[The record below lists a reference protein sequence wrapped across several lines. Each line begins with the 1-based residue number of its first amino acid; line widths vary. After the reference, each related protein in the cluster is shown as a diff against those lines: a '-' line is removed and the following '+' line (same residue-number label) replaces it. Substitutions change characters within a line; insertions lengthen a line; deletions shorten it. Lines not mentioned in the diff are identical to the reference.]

1 MKVALLGNVTLDFL
15 AQDFRRV
22 GHDVYMPSGFDTW
35 RQEALDPASG
45 LHAFVPD
52 VVLLVMDGGVPKAD
66 AEILGAFAPA
76 RVIAPDLKL
85 LAAETPGFWDERMRK
100 LAAMPF
106 SLVGLKAIEDEFF
119 FALSAES
126 SQTGA
131 AAFVAAV
138 PKKILAVDA
147 DNTLW
152 NGIVSE
158 DGADAVTPYVDFQ
171 KGLLALKA
179 RGVLLVLLSKND
191 PIARSGE
198 TPLPPGEDRACRGRS
213 GETPLPPGE
222 GRACRARSGE
232 TPLPPGEG
240 RACRARSGETPLP
253 PVAETLA
260 RDDMPLS
267 LDDFAAS
274 RVNWSPKAG
283 NLLTVCRELNLG
295 TDSVVFVDDN
305 PHERA
310 QMKAHLPEVAV
321 PPFPAD
327 LSHPAQFLRRL
338 ERYFFSSAGA
348 TEEDRARTEMY
359 QAEAARRDF
368 ARTLP
373 TVQDYLKGLHLTA
386 RAACATADDV
396 PRLAQMAGKTN
407 QFNATTIRRTAEE
420 MASLVADPMHRVWTF
435 RAGDAFGEMGLVCYV
450 VYDCATARITDFV
463 MSCRA
468 MGRTLEHFAVNH
480 VRHELASEKLSLA
493 GIDCVPTAKNA
504 PFREFLSTLDLAHD
518 AVTWY
523 NSGEHAK
530 KEYHS

>member
-1 MKVALLGNVTLDFL
+1 MKIALLGNVTLDFL
-15 AQDFRRV
+15 AQDFRRA
-22 GHDVYMPSGFDTW
+22 GHDVYVPSGFDTW
-35 RQEALDPASG
+35 RQEVLDPESG
-45 LHAFVPD
+45 LHAFAPD
-52 VVLLVMDGGVPKAD
+52 AALLVMDGGVTPDDREIIGTFAD
-66 AEILGAFAPA
+66 AQE
-76 RVIAPDLKL
+76 RVPPVRVVVPDIAA
-85 LAAETPGFWDERMRK
+85 LATETSGFWDERMRK

-106 SLVGLKAIEDEFF
+106 SLAGLKAIEDEFF
-119 FALSAES
+119 FALEAGGPRSC
-126 SQTGA
+126 A
-131 AAFVAAV
+131 AA

-191 PIARSGE
+191 PV
-198 TPLPPGEDRACRGRS
+198 
-213 GETPLPPGE
+213 GE
-222 GRACRARSGE
+222 GRAPARP
-232 TPLPPGEG
+232 PL
-240 RACRARSGETPLP
+240 AA
-253 PVAETLA
+253 ALA
-260 RDDMPLS
+260 RADMPIT
-267 LDDFAAS
+267 LDDFSAV

-283 NLLTVCRELNLG
+283 NLLTACRELNLG

-327 LSHPAQFLRRL
+327 LANPAQFLRRL
-338 ERYFFSSAGA
+338 ERYFFASVGTTA
-348 TEEDRARTEMY
+348 EDRARAEMY
-359 QAEAARRDF
+359 RAEAARRDF

-373 TVQDYLKGLHLTA
+373 TVQDYLKGLHLTVRAA
-386 RAACATADDV
+386 RATAEDV

-420 MASLVADPMHRVWTF
+420 MAALVADPAHRVWTF

-450 VYDCATARITDFV
+450 VYDCATARISDFV

-480 VRHELASEKLSLA
+480 VRRELAAEGLILA
-493 GIDCVPTAKNA
+493 GIDCVATAKNG
-504 PFREFLSTLDLAHD
+504 PFREFLATLDLSRD

-523 NSGEHAK
+523 GER
-530 KEYHS
+530 

>member
-15 AQDFRRV
+15 AQDFRRA
-22 GHDVYMPSGFDTW
+22 GYDVYVPSGFDTW
-35 RQEALDPASG
+35 RQEALEPASG
-45 LHAFVPD
+45 LHAFAPD
-52 VVLLVMDGGVPKAD
+52 AVLLVMDGGVPKAD
-66 AEILGAFAPA
+66 AGILGALAPA
-76 RVIAPDLKL
+76 RVVAPDLKL
-85 LAAETPGFWDERMRK
+85 LAAETPGFWDERMRT

-106 SLVGLKAIEDEFF
+106 SLAGLKAIEDEFF
-119 FALSAES
+119 FASD
-126 SQTGA
+126 A
-131 AAFVAAV
+131 A

-152 NGIVSE
+152 DGIVSE
-158 DGADAVTPYVDFQ
+158 DGAADVAPYVEFQ

-191 PIARSGE
+191 PH
-198 TPLPPGEDRACRGRS
+198 TPR
-213 GETPLPPGE
+213 E
-222 GRACRARSGE
+222 GRAPRDQA
-232 TPLPPGEG
+232 PLVQ
-240 RACRARSGETPLP
+240 A
-253 PVAETLA
+253 LA
-260 RDDMPLS
+260 RADMPIS
-267 LDDFAAS
+267 LDDFSAVRA
-274 RVNWSPKAG
+274 NWSPKAG

-305 PHERA
+305 AHERA
-310 QMKAHLPEVAV
+310 QMKAHLPEVSV
-321 PPFPAD
+321 PPFPSA
-327 LSHPAQFLRRL
+327 LASPAQFLRRL
-338 ERYFFSSAGA
+338 EQYFFASAGA

-373 TVQDYLKGLHLTA
+373 TVQDYLKGLRLTVRAA
-386 RAACATADDV
+386 RATAEDV

-407 QFNATTIRRTAEE
+407 QFNATTIRRSAEE
-420 MASLVADPMHRVWTF
+420 MASLVADPAHRVWTF
-435 RAGDAFGEMGLVCYV
+435 RAGDTFGEMGLVCYV
-450 VYDCATARITDFV
+450 IYDCVTARISDFV

-468 MGRTLEHFAVNH
+468 MGRTLEHFSINY
-480 VRHELASEKLSLA
+480 VRHELASGNLPLV

-530 KEYHS
+530 KENHP

>member
-15 AQDFRRV
+15 AQDFRRA
-22 GHDVYMPSGFDTW
+22 GHDVYVPSGFDTW

-45 LHAFVPD
+45 LHAFAPD
-52 VVLLVMDGGVPKAD
+52 VVLLVMEAGVSPDDERIIGALAD
-66 AEILGAFAPA
+66 AQE
-76 RVIAPDLKL
+76 RVPPVRIVVPDIAE
-85 LAAETPGFWDERMRK
+85 LAAETPGFWDERMRT
-100 LAAMPF
+100 LASMPF
-106 SLVGLKAIEDEFF
+106 SLAGLKAIEDEFF

-131 AAFVAAV
+131 AALVAAV

-191 PIARSGE
+191 PI
-198 TPLPPGEDRACRGRS
+198 
-213 GETPLPPGE
+213 GE
-222 GRACRARSGE
+222 GRAPARP
-232 TPLPPGEG
+232 PL
-240 RACRARSGETPLP
+240 A
-253 PVAETLA
+253 VALA
-260 RDDMPLS
+260 RADMPLS
-267 LDDFAAS
+267 LDDFAAT
-274 RVNWSPKAG
+274 RVDWSPKAG
-283 NLLTVCRELNLG
+283 NLLDACRELNLAP
-295 TDSVVFVDDN
+295 DAVVFVDDN

-310 QMKAHLPEVAV
+310 QMKAHLPEVSV
-321 PPFPAD
+321 PPFPSD
-327 LSHPAQFLRRL
+327 LAAPAQFLRRL
-338 ERYFFSSAGA
+338 EQYFFASAGA

-359 QAEAARRDF
+359 QAEAARRAF

-373 TVQDYLKGLHLTA
+373 TVQDYLKGLRLTA
-386 RAACATADDV
+386 CAARATAEDV

-420 MASLVADPMHRVWTF
+420 MATLVADPSHRVWTF

-450 VYDCATARITDFV
+450 IYDCATARITDFV

-468 MGRTLEHFAVNH
+468 MGRTLEHFALNH
-480 VRHELASEKLSLA
+480 VRHELASENLPLV
-493 GIDCVPTAKNA
+493 GIDCVPTAKNG
-504 PFREFLSTLDLAHD
+504 PFREFLSTLDFARD

-530 KEYHS
+530 KENHS

>member
-15 AQDFRRV
+15 AQDFRRA
-22 GHDVYMPSGFDTW
+22 GHDVYVPSGFDTW
-35 RQEALDPASG
+35 RQEVLDSASG
-45 LHAFVPD
+45 LHAFAPAA
-52 VVLLVMDGGVPKAD
+52 VLLVMDGGVPKAD
-66 AEILGAFAPA
+66 AEMLGALAPA

-85 LAAETPGFWDERMRK
+85 LAAETPGFWDERMRT

-106 SLVGLKAIEDEFF
+106 SLAGLKAIEDEFF
-119 FALSAES
+119 FAL
-126 SQTGA
+126 A
-131 AAFVAAV
+131 AA

-191 PIARSGE
+191 PIG
-198 TPLPPGEDRACRGRS
+198 
-213 GETPLPPGE
+213 
-222 GRACRARSGE
+222 
-232 TPLPPGEG
+232 
-240 RACRARSGETPLP
+240 RSGETPLP
-253 PVAETLA
+253 PVAEALA

-267 LDDFAAS
+267 LDDFAAT
-274 RVNWSPKAG
+274 RVDWSPKAG
-283 NLLTVCRELNLG
+283 NLLDACHELNLAP
-295 TDSVVFVDDN
+295 DAVVFVDDN
-305 PHERA
+305 AHERA
-310 QMKAHLPEVAV
+310 QMKAHLPEVSV
-321 PPFPAD
+321 PPFPSD
-327 LSHPAQFLRRL
+327 LASPAQFLRRL
-338 ERYFFSSAGA
+338 EQYFFASAGA

-373 TVQDYLKGLHLTA
+373 TVQDYLKGLRLTVRAA
-386 RAACATADDV
+386 RATAEDV

-420 MASLVADPMHRVWTF
+420 MASLVADPAHRVWTF

-450 VYDCATARITDFV
+450 IYDCATARIADFV

-468 MGRTLEHFAVNH
+468 MGRTLEHFAINY
-480 VRHELASEKLSLA
+480 VRRALAAEGLPLG
-493 GIDCVPTAKNA
+493 GIDFVSTAKNG
-504 PFREFLSTLDLAHD
+504 PFREFLSTFDLAHD
-518 AVTWY
+518 AVTY
-523 NSGEHAK
+523 YTAR
-530 KEYHS
+530 

>member
-1 MKVALLGNVTLDFL
+1 MKIALLGNVTLDFL
-15 AQDFRRV
+15 AQDFRRA
-22 GHDVYMPSGFDTW
+22 GHDVYVPSGFDTW

-45 LHAFVPD
+45 LHEFAPDAVLFVMEGGVSPDDEKIIGVFADAQERVPPVRVVVPD
-52 VVLLVMDGGVPKAD
+52 
-66 AEILGAFAPA
+66 
-76 RVIAPDLKL
+76 IAV
-85 LAAETPGFWDERMRK
+85 LAAETLGFWDARMRT
-100 LAAMPF
+100 LASMPF
-106 SLVGLKAIEDEFF
+106 SLAGLKAIEDEFF

-131 AAFVAAV
+131 AALVAAV

-191 PIARSGE
+191 PI
-198 TPLPPGEDRACRGRS
+198 
-213 GETPLPPGE
+213 GE
-222 GRACRARSGE
+222 GRAPARP
-232 TPLPPGEG
+232 PL
-240 RACRARSGETPLP
+240 
-253 PVAETLA
+253 AEALA
-260 RDDMPLS
+260 RADMPIS
-267 LDDFAAS
+267 LDDFSAAC
-274 RVNWSPKAG
+274 VNWSPKAG
-283 NLLTVCRELNLG
+283 NLLTACRELNLG

-338 ERYFFSSAGA
+338 KRYFFSSAGT
-348 TEEDRARTEMY
+348 TEEDRARAEMY
-359 QAEAARRDF
+359 RAEAARRDF

-373 TVQDYLKGLHLTA
+373 TVHDYLKGLHLTA
-386 RAACATADDV
+386 RVARATAEDV

-407 QFNATTIRRTAEE
+407 QFNATTIRRSEKE
-420 MASLVADPMHRVWTF
+420 MAALVADPAHRVWTF

-450 VYDCATARITDFV
+450 IYDCATARITDFV

-468 MGRTLEHFAVNH
+468 MGRTLEHFAINH
-480 VRHELASEKLSLA
+480 VRRALAADRLPLA

-504 PFREFLSTLDLAHD
+504 PFRDFLSSLDLSHD
-518 AVTWY
+518 AITWY
-523 NSGEHAK
+523 GE
-530 KEYHS
+530 

>member
-1 MKVALLGNVTLDFL
+1 MKIALLGNVTLDFL
-15 AQDFRRV
+15 AQDFRRA
-22 GHDVYMPSGFDTW
+22 GQDVYVPSGFDTW
-35 RQEALDPASG
+35 RQEVLDPASG
-45 LHAFVPD
+45 LHAFAPD
-52 VVLLVMDGGVPKAD
+52 AVLLVMEGGVPPDDEKIIGTFAD
-66 AEILGAFAPA
+66 AKE
-76 RVIAPDLKL
+76 RVPPVCVVVPDIAA
-85 LAAETPGFWDERMRK
+85 LATETPEFWDERMRT

-106 SLVGLKAIEDEFF
+106 SLAGLKAIEDEFF
-119 FALSAES
+119 FALD
-126 SQTGA
+126 A
-131 AAFVAAV
+131 A

-152 NGIVSE
+152 KGIVSE
-158 DGADAVTPYVDFQ
+158 DGADVVTPYVDFQ

-191 PIARSGE
+191 PIG
-198 TPLPPGEDRACRGRS
+198 
-213 GETPLPPGE
+213 
-222 GRACRARSGE
+222 
-232 TPLPPGEG
+232 
-240 RACRARSGETPLP
+240 RSGETPLP
-253 PVAETLA
+253 PVAEALA

-267 LDDFAAS
+267 LGDFSAAC
-274 RVNWSPKAG
+274 VNWSPKAG
-283 NLLTVCRELNLG
+283 NLLSACRELNLG

-327 LSHPAQFLRRL
+327 LANPAQFLRRL
-338 ERYFFSSAGA
+338 KQYFFASAGVTA
-348 TEEDRARTEMY
+348 EDRARAEMY
-359 QAEAARRDF
+359 RAEAARRDF

-386 RAACATADDV
+386 RAARATADDV

-407 QFNATTIRRTAEE
+407 QFNATTIRRTVEE
-420 MASLVADPMHRVWTF
+420 MAALVADPSHRVWTF

-480 VRHELASEKLSLA
+480 VRRELAAEGLPLA
-493 GIDCVPTAKNA
+493 GIDCVPTAKNG
-504 PFREFLSTLDLAHD
+504 PFREFLSALDLSHD

-523 NSGEHAK
+523 GDGK
-530 KEYHS
+530 

>member
-15 AQDFRRV
+15 AQDFRRA
-22 GHDVYMPSGFDTW
+22 GHDVYVPSGFDTW

-45 LHAFVPD
+45 LHAFSPD
-52 VVLLVMDGGVPKAD
+52 AVLLVMDGGVPKTD
-66 AEILGAFAPA
+66 AEILGALAPA

-106 SLVGLKAIEDEFF
+106 SLAGLKAIEDEFF
-119 FALSAES
+119 FVLSAGS

-131 AAFVAAV
+131 AALVVAV

-171 KGLLALKA
+171 KGLLTLKA

-191 PIARSGE
+191 PI
-198 TPLPPGEDRACRGRS
+198 D
-213 GETPLPPGE
+213 
-222 GRACRARSGE
+222 
-232 TPLPPGEG
+232 
-240 RACRARSGETPLP
+240 RSGETPLP
-253 PVAETLA
+253 PVSEALA
-260 RDDMPLS
+260 REDMPLS
-267 LDDFAAS
+267 LADFAAT
-274 RVNWSPKAG
+274 RVDWSPKAG
-283 NLLTVCRELNLG
+283 NLLDACRELNLAP
-295 TDSVVFVDDN
+295 DAVVFVDDN
-305 PHERA
+305 AHERA
-310 QMKAHLPEVAV
+310 QMKAHLPEVSV
-321 PPFPAD
+321 PPFPSGLA
-327 LSHPAQFLRRL
+327 SPAQFLRRL
-338 ERYFFSSAGA
+338 EQYFFASAGA

-373 TVQDYLKGLHLTA
+373 TVQDYLKGLRLTVRAA
-386 RAACATADDV
+386 RATAEDV

-420 MASLVADPMHRVWTF
+420 MASLVADPAHRVWTF

-468 MGRTLEHFAVNH
+468 MGRTLEHFAINY
-480 VRHELASEKLSLA
+480 VRRALAAEGLLLG
-493 GIDCVPTAKNA
+493 GIDCVSTAKNG
-504 PFREFLSTLDLAHD
+504 PFREFLSTFDLAHD
-518 AVTWY
+518 AVTY
-523 NSGEHAK
+523 YTAR
-530 KEYHS
+530 

>member
-15 AQDFRRV
+15 AQDFRRA
-22 GHDVYMPSGFDTW
+22 GHDVYVPSGFDTW

-45 LHAFVPD
+45 LHAFTPD
-52 VVLLVMDGGVPKAD
+52 AVLLVMEGGVSPDDEGIIGALAYAQERVPPVRIVVPD
-66 AEILGAFAPA
+66 IAEIAT
-76 RVIAPDLKL
+76 
-85 LAAETPGFWDERMRK
+85 ETPGFWDERMRT

-106 SLVGLKAIEDEFF
+106 SLAGLKSIEDEFF
-119 FALSAES
+119 FALD
-126 SQTGA
+126 A
-131 AAFVAAV
+131 A

-191 PIARSGE
+191 PIDRSGE
-198 TPLPPGEDRACRGRS
+198 TPLPPREGCAPARP
-213 GETPLPPGE
+213 PL
-222 GRACRARSGE
+222 A
-232 TPLPPGEG
+232 
-240 RACRARSGETPLP
+240 
-253 PVAETLA
+253 VALA
-260 RDDMPLS
+260 RADMPLS
-267 LDDFAAS
+267 LDDFAAT
-274 RVNWSPKAG
+274 RVDWSPKAG
-283 NLLTVCRELNLG
+283 NLLDACRELNLAP
-295 TDSVVFVDDN
+295 DAVVFVDDN
-305 PHERA
+305 AHERA
-310 QMKAHLPEVAV
+310 QMKAHLPEVSV
-321 PPFPAD
+321 PPFPSGLA
-327 LSHPAQFLRRL
+327 SPAQFLRRL
-338 ERYFFSSAGA
+338 EQYFFASAGA

-373 TVQDYLKGLHLTA
+373 TVQDYLKGLRLTVRAA
-386 RAACATADDV
+386 RATAEDV

-420 MASLVADPMHRVWTF
+420 MAALVADPAHRVWTF

-450 VYDCATARITDFV
+450 IYDCATARITDFV

-480 VRHELASEKLSLA
+480 VRHALVAEGLPLG
-493 GIDCVPTAKNA
+493 GIDCVVTAKNG
-504 PFREFLSTLDLAHD
+504 PFREFLSSLDLSHD

-523 NSGEHAK
+523 GERCV
-530 KEYHS
+530 

>member
-1 MKVALLGNVTLDFL
+1 MKIALLGNVTLDFL
-15 AQDFRRV
+15 AQDFRRA
-22 GHDVYMPSGFDTW
+22 GHDVYVPPGFDAW
-35 RQEALDPASG
+35 RQEVLDPASG
-45 LHAFVPD
+45 LHVFAPD
-52 VVLLVMDGGVPKAD
+52 AVLLVMEGGVSPDDERIIGALAD
-66 AEILGAFAPA
+66 AQE
-76 RVIAPDLKL
+76 RVPPVRVVVPDIAA
-85 LAAETPGFWDERMRK
+85 LAAETPGFWDVRMRT

-106 SLVGLKAIEDEFF
+106 SLAGLKAIEDEFY
-119 FALSAES
+119 FALEAGGPRSC
-126 SQTGA
+126 A
-131 AAFVAAV
+131 AA

-191 PIARSGE
+191 PV
-198 TPLPPGEDRACRGRS
+198 
-213 GETPLPPGE
+213 GE
-222 GRACRARSGE
+222 GRAPARP
-232 TPLPPGEG
+232 PL
-240 RACRARSGETPLP
+240 AA
-253 PVAETLA
+253 ALA
-260 RDDMPLS
+260 RADMPLS
-267 LDDFAAS
+267 LGDFSAAC
-274 RVNWSPKAG
+274 VNWSPKPG
-283 NLLTVCRELNLG
+283 NLLSACRELNLG

-327 LSHPAQFLRRL
+327 LANPAQFLRRL
-338 ERYFFSSAGA
+338 ERYFFASAGT
-348 TEEDRARTEMY
+348 TEEDRARAEMY
-359 QAEAARRDF
+359 RAEAARRDF

-386 RAACATADDV
+386 RAARATSDDV

-407 QFNATTIRRTAEE
+407 QFNATTIRRSAEE
-420 MASLVADPMHRVWTF
+420 MAALVADPSHRVWTF

-480 VRHELASEKLSLA
+480 VRHALAAEGLPLT
-493 GIDCVPTAKNA
+493 GIDCVPTAKNG
-504 PFREFLSTLDLAHD
+504 PFQEFLSALDLSHD

-523 NSGEHAK
+523 GDGK
-530 KEYHS
+530 

>member
-15 AQDFRRV
+15 AQDFRRA
-22 GHDVYMPSGFDTW
+22 GHDVYVPSGFDTW

-45 LHAFVPD
+45 LHAFAPD
-52 VVLLVMDGGVPKAD
+52 AVLLVMEGGITPADTNLLDALASAQNVRDAD
-66 AEILGAFAPA
+66 AQE
-76 RVIAPDLKL
+76 RVPPPRVVVPDIVA

-100 LAAMPF
+100 LASMPF
-106 SLVGLKAIEDEFF
+106 SLTGLKAIEDEFF

-126 SQTGA
+126 PQPGSAQPGA
-131 AAFVAAV
+131 AALVAAV

-158 DGADAVTPYVDFQ
+158 DGAAAVTPYVDFQ

-198 TPLPPGEDRACRGRS
+198 TA
-213 GETPLPPGE
+213 
-222 GRACRARSGE
+222 
-232 TPLPPGEG
+232 
-240 RACRARSGETPLP
+240 LP
-253 PVAETLA
+253 PVAEALA

-267 LDDFAAS
+267 LDDFAAT
-274 RVNWSPKAG
+274 RVDWSPKAG
-283 NLLTVCRELNLG
+283 NLLDACHELNLAP
-295 TDSVVFVDDN
+295 DAVVFVDDN
-305 PHERA
+305 AHERA
-310 QMKAHLPEVAV
+310 QMKAHLPEVSV
-321 PPFPAD
+321 PPFPSD
-327 LSHPAQFLRRL
+327 LASPAQFLRRL
-338 ERYFFSSAGA
+338 EQYFFASAGA

-373 TVQDYLKGLHLTA
+373 TVQDYLKGLRLTVRAA
-386 RAACATADDV
+386 RATAEDV

-420 MASLVADPMHRVWTF
+420 MASLVADPAHRVWTF

-450 VYDCATARITDFV
+450 IYDCATARIADFV

-468 MGRTLEHFAVNH
+468 MGRTLEYFAINY
-480 VRHELASEKLSLA
+480 VRRALAAEGLPLG
-493 GIDCVPTAKNA
+493 GIDCVSTAKNG
-504 PFREFLSTLDLAHD
+504 PFREFLSTFDLAHD
-518 AVTWY
+518 AVTY
-523 NSGEHAK
+523 YTAR
-530 KEYHS
+530 